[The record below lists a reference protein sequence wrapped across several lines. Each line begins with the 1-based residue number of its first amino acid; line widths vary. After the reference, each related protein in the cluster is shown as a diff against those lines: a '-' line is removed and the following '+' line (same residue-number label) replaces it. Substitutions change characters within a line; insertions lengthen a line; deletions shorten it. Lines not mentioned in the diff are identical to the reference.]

1 MQTTK
6 EELSHIISVISSSND
21 IPEPTKSKTLHMISG
36 SSYVAKTDLIN
47 IRNNLLF
54 ENQYTLPANS
64 TWGRAE
70 VVANEVKKKRR
81 GGRSQYAF
89 IDRADSI
96 SRLPVTQRAIHDI
109 LKKRG

>member
-36 SSYVAKTDLIN
+36 SSYVVKTDLIN

-54 ENQYTLPANS
+54 DNQFTLPANS

-70 VVANEVKKKRR
+70 VIANEVKKKRG
-81 GGRSQYAF
+81 GGRCQYPF
-89 IDRADSI
+89 VDRADSI
-96 SRLPVTQRAIHDI
+96 RPPPKTPRAIHDI
-109 LKKRG
+109 LKKKG